1 MKIFRIYSTPDTT
14 LRYLIHLLAR
24 EVNFFFYFNS
34 SVKTADD
41 IEPSPMEA
49 VSGGSASPSGE
60 SKPAPGE
67 KDEIIE
73 PEQDLSQASV
83 QSASALELEQ
93 KAEIPSFS
101 DLSIDTQ
108 GKSAK
113 KLQFKC

>member
-1 MKIFRIYSTPDTT
+1 
-14 LRYLIHLLAR
+14 
-24 EVNFFFYFNS
+24 
-34 SVKTADD
+34 
-41 IEPSPMEA
+41 MEA

-83 QSASALELEQ
+83 QSASAIELEQ

-108 GKSAK
+108 GKSFPPHRILFHRILFHFLILFHVFEPSK
-113 KLQFKC
+113 D